1 MIRPT
6 HPGDAPGVA
15 AIWNPIIRDT
25 VITFNPQEKTDDEV
39 AATIAGR
46 ACFLVAEG
54 ADRILGFAT
63 YAQFRGGLGYA
74 RSQEHTI
81 LLAPEGRGRGLGR
94 ALMAALEDHARVAG
108 HHVLVGGVSGS
119 NPDGIAFHAA
129 IGFEIVGRMPQVGW
143 KLGRWHDLVL
153 MQKIL

>member
-1 MIRPT
+1 
-6 HPGDAPGVA
+6 
-15 AIWNPIIRDT
+15 
-25 VITFNPQEKTDDEV
+25 
-39 AATIAGR
+39 
-46 ACFLVAEG
+46 
-54 ADRILGFAT
+54 
-63 YAQFRGGLGYA
+63 
-74 RSQEHTI
+74 
-81 LLAPEGRGRGLGR
+81 
-94 ALMAALEDHARVAG
+94 MAALEDHARVAG